1 MALINVNPTR
11 MELQRLKKRL
21 KLSERGHKL
30 LKDKRDELMRQMLSI
45 IDEVKELRIKIE
57 TDFQSILKSFIIAKT
72 EADPFG
78 TEISLAIPS
87 KKIQVSIN
95 KKNLMSVIVPVYEKE
110 VEGEIIPYGFLNS
123 TGEMDMALIKFDKFI
138 ESLLN
143 LAEKEKTVHL
153 LADEI
158 EETRRRVN
166 ALEYKLIPNL
176 TDTIRYITMKLAEN
190 ERSNITRLMK
200 VKDIVRSH

>member
-1 MALINVNPTR
+1 MALLNVNPTR

-30 LKDKRDELMRQMLSI
+30 LKDKRDELMRPMLSI

-57 TDFQSILKSFIIAKT
+57 NDFQAIFKSFIIAKT
-72 EADPFG
+72 ETDPFS
-78 TEISLAIPS
+78 TEASLAIPS
-87 KKIQVSIN
+87 KKIQISIS
-95 KKNLMSVIVPVYEKE
+95 KKNLMSVVVPVYAKQ

-123 TGEMDMALIKFDKFI
+123 TGEMDMALIQFDRFV

>member
-11 MELQRLKKRL
+11 MEMHRLKRRL
-21 KLSERGHKL
+21 SLSERGHKL

-45 IDEVKELRIKIE
+45 VDEVKELRIKIE
-57 TDFQSILKSFIIAKT
+57 KDFQSILQSFVMAKA
-72 EADPFG
+72 EKDPYG
-78 TEISLAIPS
+78 TENSLAMPS
-87 KKIQVSIN
+87 KKIQVSIS
-95 KKNLMSVIVPVYEKE
+95 KKNLMSVLVPSYSKE
-110 VEGEIIPYGFLNS
+110 VEGDIIPYGFLNS
-123 TGEMDMALIKFDKFI
+123 TGELDMALLRFEEFI

-176 TDTIRYITMKLAEN
+176 KETIRYITMKLAET